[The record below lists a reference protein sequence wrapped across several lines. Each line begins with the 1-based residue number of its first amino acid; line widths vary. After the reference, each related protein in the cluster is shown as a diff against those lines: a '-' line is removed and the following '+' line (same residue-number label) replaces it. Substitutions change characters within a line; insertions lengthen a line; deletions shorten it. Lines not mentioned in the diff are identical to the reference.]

1 MRRLILRSYSLHNDV
16 RISTI
21 QWENQLRHNDKDLK
35 GVIRIPRERLG
46 TYIEKVQDVDPE
58 NACD

>member
-1 MRRLILRSYSLHNDV
+1 MRCLILRSYSLHNDV

-46 TYIEKVQDVDPE
+46 TYIQKVQDVDPE
-58 NACD
+58 NVSD

>member
-16 RISTI
+16 RISPI
-21 QWENQLRHNDKDLK
+21 QWENQLRHNDEDLK

-46 TYIEKVQDVDPE
+46 TYIQKVQDVDPE